1 MKQSFAV
8 FIALIMLVSF
18 AFPFSAFADDE
29 QPSNVINL
37 TEEQMNTN
45 AGKYM
50 EEALAAAKKNA
61 SKSKPYTINIPSG
74 TYNLKSALHI
84 FSNTKLH
91 LEDDTVLVKK
101 FESSN
106 MIKLG
111 VKEEV
116 NTGYSGYYNITIE
129 GGTWDCNYTGTSCI
143 MRFAHCNN
151 ITLRNTTL
159 KNQKDAH
166 HMELAGAS
174 NFYIYNCTFTGY
186 KKTSGGDGEAIQ
198 IDPIHNTTHFPA
210 YEKYDDTPCKNVSV
224 TNCTFKDIYA
234 GVGTRS
240 GVIGSYFTNI
250 NISNN
255 TFENVRDKA
264 ICAFNYRY
272 SKIQNNKINGSTIGI
287 IFEYYPASNLLGKLY
302 MPNSSKA
309 SKKIITSTNC
319 TISGNSMVVSNVTGR
334 NNSCGIAVYGGTISK
349 DYSKKVNLMQGNY
362 FVEGLNVNRN
372 TITSNHKSTK
382 GMILTFVNKSYIT
395 NNYMTSNVNS
405 AANGIAM
412 SSSKK
417 NYVTSNTIMK
427 FFNGV
432 STAAK
437 SNGNA
442 FSKNTIHNNNSY
454 AISIAK
460 DSAAAIHFGNSVKNN
475 KKGKYEINS
484 KAYPLYGSNVKLKL
498 KKDKK
503 KKKVTLKW
511 NQVKGVT
518 GYVVYAS
525 TKPNTGYKKLKNIK
539 GKKKVKLTFK
549 NKKNKKYY
557 YKVIPY
563 KNANGSY
570 IYGRESNV
578 VR

>member
-1 MKQSFAV
+1 MKKFVSVLIAV
-8 FIALIMLVSF
+8 IILTSF
-18 AFPFSAFADDE
+18 AFPKSAFADE
-29 QPSNVINL
+29 ATVINI
-37 TEEQMNTN
+37 TEEQMISN

-50 EEALAAAKKNA
+50 EEALTNAKKYA
-61 SKSKPYTINIPSG
+61 TKSKPYRINIPSG

-84 FSNTKLH
+84 FSNTTLH
-91 LEDDTVLVKK
+91 LEEDTVLVKK
-101 FESSN
+101 FENSN

-111 VKEEV
+111 LKEEV
-116 NTGYSGYYNITIE
+116 NTAYSGYYNIVIE

-174 NFYIYNCTFTGY
+174 NFYIYNCSFIGY

-224 TNCTFKDIYA
+224 TNCLFKDIFA

-264 ICAFNYRY
+264 ICAFNYRN
-272 SKIQNNKINGSTIGI
+272 SKIKNNTITGSTLGI

-309 SKKIITSTNC
+309 SKKIITNTNC
-319 TISGNSMVVSNVTGR
+319 VISGNKITVKNITGR

-362 FVEGLNVNRN
+362 FVENLNVNYN
-372 TITSNHKSTK
+372 NIVSNDKSSK
-382 GMILTFVNKSYIT
+382 GMILTFVNKSYI
-395 NNYMTSNVNS
+395 NNNTMNSTVTSS
-405 AANGIAM
+405 SNGIAM
-412 SSSKK
+412 SSAKK
-417 NYVTSNTIMK
+417 NYVNSNKITN

-432 STAAK
+432 STSAK

-442 FSKNTIHNNNSY
+442 FSKNTIHNNRSY
-454 AISIAK
+454 AISVAK
-460 DSAAAIHFGNSVKNN
+460 DSAASIYFGNSIKNN
-475 KKGKYEINS
+475 KKGKYEVNS
-484 KAYPLYGSNVKLKL
+484 KAYPLYGSNVNLKV
-498 KKDKK
+498 KKE

-511 NQVKGVT
+511 NKVKGVS
-518 GYVVYAS
+518 GYIVYAS
-525 TKPNTGYKKLKNIK
+525 TKPNSGYKKLKNIK
-539 GKKKVKLTFK
+539 GKKNVKFSFN
-549 NKKNKKYY
+549 NKKKKKYY

-570 IYGRESNV
+570 IYGKESNIV
-578 VR
+578 K